1 MIALSSL
8 FTVGIVCD
16 QEPEEFNQFL
26 TKTYERLK
34 KGDVAN
40 FFQLLSSKNISLI
53 SKGEAPDRLQAFFSS
68 ASIAVNMVFVS
79 QHFPL
84 ILSVCVQ

>member
-1 MIALSSL
+1 
-8 FTVGIVCD
+8 VGVVYD

-34 KGDVAN
+34 GSAAN

-53 SKGEAPDRLQAFFSS
+53 SKEEAPDRFASFLLFCFRFSRF
-68 ASIAVNMVFVS
+68 SIDLLDLCAVM
-79 QHFPL
+79 
-84 ILSVCVQ
+84 